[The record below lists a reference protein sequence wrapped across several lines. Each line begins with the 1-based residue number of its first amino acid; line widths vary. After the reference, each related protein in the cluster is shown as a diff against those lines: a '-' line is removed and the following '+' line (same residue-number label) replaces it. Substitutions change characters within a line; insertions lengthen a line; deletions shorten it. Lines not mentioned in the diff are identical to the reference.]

1 MEQLIRH
8 VQSGQGAVALHGVT
22 DQSHKAVDV
31 FTPVHLVGKEVVN
44 GVMRKRYGIAAPKGQ
59 HVTEYDY
66 IRRPPGVY
74 PSSVGGM
81 DGFGNRAGGG
91 QNMGGHD
98 HIVHLTAGLTE
109 AMETADR
116 EIHMDPHFAKAS
128 HNNYIDRSH
137 MSVMEHLKEESE
149 DFQRMRIANL
159 LHKGF
164 TEEEITKKLEKEREL
179 AIDKAEKLPYNKE
192 ALMSATLAKMA
203 PTHLNEDFEHQGG
216 EVGLVPSKRDVSAY
230 QRSTNSGTAVQRR
243 RKYEAM
249 NTEMRLARGVHH
261 QEAEPHIVEEVTPSA
276 VIPKVVREV
285 NVQKQSRLENQQVK
299 HKEMLRIKDADEHQ
313 YAAMRRAMG
322 MEEHVVP
329 PVDVAPVPILGSPEA
344 PARVNVPQGGRDHA
358 EDGGAQIAAPM
369 LQIQDEP
376 STGDAIRQLM
386 KGQSKGRPRAMPQ
399 TDREAR
405 RQESNAKYYAKKA
418 LEKQFL
424 NHK

>member
-8 VQSGQGAVALHGVT
+8 VQSGQGAIALHGVT
-22 DQSHKAVDV
+22 NQFHKAVDV

-98 HIVHLTAGLTE
+98 HMVHMTAGLTE

-116 EIHMDPHFAKAS
+116 EVHMDSHFAKAS
-128 HNNYIDRSH
+128 HNQYIDRSH
-137 MSVMEHLKEESE
+137 MSVMEHLKEEGE

-179 AIDKAEKLPYNKE
+179 AIEKAERLPYNKE

-216 EVGLVPSKRDVSAY
+216 PTGLVPSKRDTSAF
-230 QRSTNSGTAVQRR
+230 QRATNSGTAVQRR

-261 QEAEPHIVEEVTPSA
+261 QEAEPHIVEEVTPA
-276 VIPKVVREV
+276 AIIPKVVREV
-285 NVQKQSRLENQQVK
+285 NVQKQSRLENEMVK
-299 HKEMLRIKDADEHQ
+299 HAEHVRIKSAEAQKHMAMRKAMGIDV
-313 YAAMRRAMG
+313 YAA
-322 MEEHVVP
+322 VP
-329 PVDVAPVPILGSPEA
+329 PTDVAPVPILGSPEA

-358 EDGGAQIAAPM
+358 EDGGAQITAPVP
-369 LQIQDEP
+369 QAQEA
-376 STGDAIRQLM
+376 SAGDAVRNLM
-386 KGQSKGRPRAMPQ
+386 KGNSKQKANANYYQRNKAKIL
-399 TDREAR
+399 A
-405 RQESNAKYYAKKA
+405 NAKMRYEAKKDP
-418 LEKQFL
+418 Q
-424 NHK
+424 